1 MFLQGGNLGERDGE
15 RELGEKKEEER
26 ELGERKEEESFVVS
40 GTSEN
45 TVGSLHVAIH
55 VLPTIP
61 DNLNCELFYK
71 KNATNPVTYLKIKFF
86 IALSLDF
93 QYSLS
98 ENLSVLTV
106 FLDTNSPKHSYL
118 GIAL

>member
-15 RELGEKKEEER
+15 RELGEKE
-26 ELGERKEEESFVVS
+26 EEESFVVS

-45 TVGSLHVAIH
+45 TFGSLHVVIH
-55 VLPTIP
+55 VLPTILNNP
-61 DNLNCELFYK
+61 NCELFYK
-71 KNATNPVTYLKIKFF
+71 KNATNPITYLKIKFF

>member
-1 MFLQGGNLGERDGE
+1 MFLQRGNLGERGGE
-15 RELGEKKEEER
+15 RVRREKGG
-26 ELGERKEEESFVVS
+26 GERKEEESFVVS

-45 TVGSLHVAIH
+45 TFGSLHVVIH

-86 IALSLDF
+86 IA
-93 QYSLS
+93 
-98 ENLSVLTV
+98 
-106 FLDTNSPKHSYL
+106 
-118 GIAL
+118 I

>member
-1 MFLQGGNLGERDGE
+1 MFLQGGNLGERGGE
-15 RELGEKKEEER
+15 RVRREK
-26 ELGERKEEESFVVS
+26 GGESFVVS

-45 TVGSLHVAIH
+45 TFGSLHFVIH

-61 DNLNCELFYK
+61 ITQTVNCFIK
-71 KNATNPVTYLKIKFF
+71 KNATNPITYLKIKFF

>member
-1 MFLQGGNLGERDGE
+1 VFLQRRNLGERG
-15 RELGEKKEEER
+15 LGEKKEEERELGERKEVER

-45 TVGSLHVAIH
+45 TFGSLHVVIH

-86 IALSLDF
+86 IA
-93 QYSLS
+93 
-98 ENLSVLTV
+98 
-106 FLDTNSPKHSYL
+106 
-118 GIAL
+118 I